1 MSNREG
7 DSDPA
12 VSTPEG
18 TGDPAA
24 GTPEGTGDPAVST
37 PEGTGDPAVGTR
49 GGTGDAAVS
58 TTEEEIEADRRRP
71 APEPRA
77 LRSLARIRSGS
88 IRLMRGRKSR
98 IWLVLGIA
106 GPGVVAAN
114 AGNDAAGIATY
125 ASAGSEFV
133 YRTLF
138 FMVLVTIALVLVQ
151 EMAVRLGTH
160 TGKGL
165 AALIREEF
173 TLRMTGIA
181 LGCVLLANTGLVV
194 SEFAGIGAAF
204 ELLGVSRY
212 IIIPIAAV
220 AIWALVSFGSYRYAE
235 RIFLI
240 MSLAFLAYPIA
251 AILGRPDWGEVG
263 SNLVVPHFLY
273 TKGFLLLG
281 VALIGTTVSPY
292 MQLYAAAGVVD
303 KGADPADY
311 PRARIDAISGAV
323 FACIVSITIIIA
335 TAAAIGGKGPLTSAA
350 EAAQALK
357 PVAGAAAELLFALGL
372 IGASALAGAVVP
384 LSSAYAI
391 SEAVGVERSVSRRFT
406 EAPVFLG
413 LFAVQVLIGA
423 ALALTHINLITLLIG
438 TQVLQGIVTPVIL
451 VFIVILTSRRSLL
464 GKAANGPVFKAVAG
478 VCVAGIS
485 AMSLLLL
492 STTVLGFFGIG

>member
-1 MSNREG
+1 VPLLRER
-7 DSDPA
+7 
-12 VSTPEG
+12 
-18 TGDPAA
+18 
-24 GTPEGTGDPAVST
+24 
-37 PEGTGDPAVGTR
+37 R
-49 GGTGDAAVS
+49 G
-58 TTEEEIEADRRRP
+58 
-71 APEPRA
+71 
-77 LRSLARIRSGS
+77 
-88 IRLMRGRKSR
+88 R
-98 IWLVLGIA
+98 IWLILAIA

-125 ASAGSEFV
+125 ASAGSQYV

-138 FMVLVTIALVLVQ
+138 FMVLVTVALVLVQ

-173 TLRMTGIA
+173 SLRSTALA

-204 ELLGVSRY
+204 GLLGVSRY
-212 IIIPIAAV
+212 IIIPVAAV
-220 AIWALVSFGSYRYAE
+220 ALWALVVFGSYRYAE
-235 RIFLI
+235 RIFLV

-251 AILGRPDWGEVG
+251 AVLGHPDWKAVG
-263 SNLVVPHFLY
+263 LNLVVPHFEF
-273 TKGFLLLG
+273 TKSYLLLG

-303 KGADPADY
+303 KGADAADY

-323 FACIVSITIIIA
+323 FACIVSVTIIVA
-335 TAAAIGGKGPLTSAA
+335 TAAVIGGRGPLTSAA
-350 EAAQALK
+350 EAARALR
-357 PVAGAAAELLFALGL
+357 PVAGAGAEALFALGL

-406 EAPVFLG
+406 EARLFLG
-413 LFAVQVLIGA
+413 LFTVQVLIGA
-423 ALALTHINLITLLIG
+423 SLALTHVNLITLLIG

-451 VFIVILTSRRSLL
+451 VYILILTSRRSVL
-464 GKAANGPVFKAVAG
+464 GEAANGPVFRAVTG
-478 VCVAGIS
+478 VCVAGVS

-492 STTVLGFFGIG
+492 GTTVLSFFTGG

>member
-1 MSNREG
+1 MSSAQEDAQETAREELRAAEEARSARARAG
-7 DSDPA
+7 L
-12 VSTPEG
+12 
-18 TGDPAA
+18 TGL
-24 GTPEGTGDPAVST
+24 V
-37 PEGTGDPAVGTR
+37 
-49 GGTGDAAVS
+49 
-58 TTEEEIEADRRRP
+58 
-71 APEPRA
+71 
-77 LRSLARIRSGS
+77 RIRSGGLR
-88 IRLMRGRKSR
+88 IMRSRKSR
-98 IWLVLGIA
+98 IWLVLAIA
-106 GPGVVAAN
+106 GPGIVAAN

-125 ASAGSEFV
+125 ASAGSQFI

-138 FMVLVTIALVLVQ
+138 FMLLVTIALVLVQ
-151 EMAVRLGTH
+151 EMAVRLGTY

-165 AALIREEF
+165 AALIREQF
-173 TLRMTGIA
+173 TLRQTGLA
-181 LGCVLLANTGLVV
+181 LSCVLLANTGLVV

-204 ELLGVSRY
+204 GLLGISRY

-220 AIWALVSFGSYRYAE
+220 AIWALVSFGSYRWAE

-251 AILGRPDWGEVG
+251 AVLGHPNWAEVG
-263 SNLVVPHFLY
+263 SNLVIPHFVFSRPY
-273 TKGFLLLG
+273 LLLG

-323 FACIVSITIIIA
+323 FACIVSMTIIIA
-335 TAAAIGGKGPLTSAA
+335 TAAAIGGTGPLTSAA
-350 EAAQALK
+350 EAASALK

-391 SEAVGVERSVSRRFT
+391 GEAVGVERSVSRKFT
-406 EAPVFLG
+406 EARLFLG
-413 LFAVQVLIGA
+413 LFGVQVLIGA

-451 VFIVILTSRRSLL
+451 VFILILTNRRSVL
-464 GKAANGPVFKAVAG
+464 GKAANGPVFRAVAT

-492 STTVLGFFGIG
+492 GTTVLGFFGVG

>member
-1 MSNREG
+1 MRE
-7 DSDPA
+7 
-12 VSTPEG
+12 
-18 TGDPAA
+18 
-24 GTPEGTGDPAVST
+24 
-37 PEGTGDPAVGTR
+37 
-49 GGTGDAAVS
+49 
-58 TTEEEIEADRRRP
+58 
-71 APEPRA
+71 
-77 LRSLARIRSGS
+77 SLATHTRIRVGGV
-88 IRLMRGRKSR
+88 RLTRVRMSR
-98 IWLVLGIA
+98 LWLLLAVA

-125 ASAGSEFV
+125 ASAGSQFV

-160 TGKGL
+160 TGRGL

-173 TLRMTGIA
+173 SLRLTAVA

-204 ELLGVSRY
+204 GLLGVSRY

-220 AIWALVSFGSYRYAE
+220 AIWALVVFGSYRYAE

-240 MSLAFLAYPIA
+240 MSLAFLSYPVA
-251 AILGRPDWGEVG
+251 AVLGRPDWAAVG
-263 SNLVVPHFLY
+263 VNLVVPHLDFS
-273 TKGFLLLG
+273 KSFLLLG

-311 PRARIDAISGAV
+311 PRARIDAISGAL
-323 FACIVSITIIIA
+323 FACIVSVTIIIA
-335 TAAAIGGKGPLTSAA
+335 TASAIGGRGPLTSAG
-350 EAAQALK
+350 EAARALR
-357 PVAGAAAELLFALGL
+357 PVAGPAAETLFALGL

-406 EAPVFLG
+406 EARLFLG
-413 LFAVQVLIGA
+413 LFTVQVIIGA
-423 ALALTHINLITLLIG
+423 ALAMTHVNLISLLIG

-451 VFIVILTSRRSLL
+451 VYILVLTNRRSVL
-464 GKAANGPVFKAVAG
+464 GKAANGPVFRVVAG
-478 VCVAGIS
+478 VCVAGVS

-492 STTVLGFFGIG
+492 GTTVIGFFSGG